1 MCLNMS
7 TPRVVSVITTR
18 GSSHPNA
25 IVRCTTAR
33 LLCSIVQRIGAER
46 VFQMPRDTRD
56 RILYSSANMLLE
68 GSLETR

>member
-1 MCLNMS
+1 MCSNMS
-7 TPRVVSVITTR
+7 TPRVVGVITSR

-25 IVRCTTAR
+25 VVRCASAR
-33 LLCSIVQRIGAER
+33 LLCSLVQRMGAER
-46 VFQMPRDTRD
+46 LFQMPRETRD